1 MAWNAQ
7 RPKQTLV
14 QIALQ
19 KGVRVVSKRQ
29 MVNAVLFDVDGV
41 VVESELLH
49 LATFNETLAPLG
61 ITISEDDW
69 RHRFVGKGSA
79 FIMKT
84 VFTEHNI
91 SEDTEPWIDRRQL
104 VYQQRVAEGAL
115 KPIPG
120 FLSFY
125 TSVLEA
131 KLKIAFVSTGHPSN
145 IAAALGTLDLE
156 GKHPVVDKT
165 QVRRLKPAPEAYLLG
180 AKILKV
186 EPFNCLV
193 FEDSPIGVAAAKAA
207 NMLCVAL
214 TTTNASNDLNAADL
228 IIPNY
233 QSWNIKKILATL
245 GRSLP
250 RIH

>member
-1 MAWNAQ
+1 
-7 RPKQTLV
+7 
-14 QIALQ
+14 
-19 KGVRVVSKRQ
+19 

-61 ITISEDDW
+61 ITISEADW
-69 RHRFVGKGSA
+69 RHRFVGKGSS

-84 VFTEHNI
+84 VFSEHHI
-91 SEDTEPWIDRRQL
+91 SEDTAPWIDRRQL
-104 VYQQRVAEGAL
+104 VYQRHVVEGSL
-115 KPIPG
+115 QPIPG

-125 TSVLEA
+125 TSIIEA

-145 IAAALGTLDLE
+145 IAAALRTLDLE

-165 QVRRLKPAPEAYLLG
+165 QVKRLKPDPEAYLLG
-180 AKILKV
+180 AKILKA
-186 EPFNCLV
+186 EPANCLA

-207 NMLCVAL
+207 DMLCVAL
-214 TTTNASNDLNAADL
+214 TTTNSPDDLKVADL

-233 QSWNIKKILATL
+233 QNWNIKKILTKL
-245 GRSLP
+245 GGFLP
-250 RIH
+250 